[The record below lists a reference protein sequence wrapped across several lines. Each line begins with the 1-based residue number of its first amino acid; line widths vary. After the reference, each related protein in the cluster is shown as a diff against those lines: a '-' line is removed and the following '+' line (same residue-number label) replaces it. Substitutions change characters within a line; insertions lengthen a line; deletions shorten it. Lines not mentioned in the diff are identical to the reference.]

1 MQRLTTIM
9 TGVAAA
15 AMLSAV
21 PAASQAQSVYDRA
34 VDASAAVGGDWTLS
48 QREDWLADHLHL
60 ALKDDAIDARQY
72 GSLRD
77 ALDVVRD
84 QEARMRAAQGGELTD
99 NQTARLEERL
109 NGISDRMR
117 SLSDEGFS
125 EPW

>member
-1 MQRLTTIM
+1 
-9 TGVAAA
+9 
-15 AMLSAV
+15 MLSAV

>member
-125 EPW
+125 DPW